1 MQSTKIQQLS
11 QLSTSEMKDVL
22 IDSDGYS
29 IDLQIDIAYNLAK
42 IYDDGGNKD
51 EAAILIRQYFSV

>member
-1 MQSTKIQQLS
+1 MQSANIQQLS
-11 QLSTSEMKDVL
+11 QLGTSNMNDVL
-22 IDSDGYS
+22 VDSDGCI